1 MRTIKKIVNFYVD
14 GFKSMT
20 WGKQLWM
27 LIFLKLFLI
36 FFIMKFFFFSDTI
49 EDKYQT
55 EEEVSSSFIV
65 AGCHWCQPFGLMDI
79 GCQCLDAKSG
89 WNCF

>member
-1 MRTIKKIVNFYVD
+1 MRTIKKIVNFYID

-27 LIFLKLFLI
+27 LIFFKLFLI

-55 EEEVSSSFIV
+55 DEEVGMHVLENIT
-65 AGCHWCQPFGLMDI
+65 
-79 GCQCLDAKSG
+79 KSK
-89 WNCF
+89 

>member
-1 MRTIKKIVNFYVD
+1 MRTIKKIVNFYID

-55 EEEVSSSFIV
+55 DEETGMHVLENIT
-65 AGCHWCQPFGLMDI
+65 
-79 GCQCLDAKSG
+79 KSK
-89 WNCF
+89 

>member
-1 MRTIKKIVNFYVD
+1 MITIKRIVNFYVD

-55 EEEVSSSFIV
+55 EEEVGMHVLENIT
-65 AGCHWCQPFGLMDI
+65 
-79 GCQCLDAKSG
+79 KSK
-89 WNCF
+89 